1 MSRLLRRTGVRNTRG
16 RPEAPVPGIRLGRT
30 GARRRLRA
38 RRPSSLQNQS
48 MKVSMEKVVDDFA
61 NMGFTRDQVRRVIRD
76 MTESGQGVDLNVV
89 LDRLMNGSR
98 R

>member
-1 MSRLLRRTGVRNTRG
+1 V
-16 RPEAPVPGIRLGRT
+16 
-30 GARRRLRA
+30 
-38 RRPSSLQNQS
+38 
-48 MKVSMEKVVDDFA
+48 KVSMEKVVDDFA